1 MARVIARHVLLGT
14 FICAPFLGVID
25 DAQGQPTLSDP
36 RIERVIE
43 GELWEAR
50 AVDANAIDI
59 DVMHGIATLSGTVD
73 NILSK
78 ERAIRIAQMTRGVMS
93 VVDRMTVRESDRSD
107 AAVEVDLQRAFIT
120 DPATDSWEIG
130 STVENGAVTLTG
142 TVQSAPEK
150 RLAERVAKSV
160 TGVRSVDNLISID
173 HEATRADAELK
184 VEIDERLAWDV
195 RLDDG
200 LLAVEVNDGQ
210 VTLDGS
216 VGSDFERNLAHALA
230 WVPGVM
236 GVDVSGVEVEWWLR
250 DEMQRTTAWADLA
263 DDDIRSA
270 IERALL
276 MDPRVSSF
284 NVETEVES
292 GAATLTG
299 VVDNLKAKRTAAQVA
314 SNTVGVL
321 RVRNYLKVRPIAV
334 QIDDDVAADA
344 EAALARDPLV
354 TSGDISVV
362 VAAGEAMLYGTVGSA
377 FERAHVEDVVA
388 RIEGVTEVRNFL
400 NVPYEGPSYTYRY
413 EDWDPL
419 LYDYDFDY
427 GTFSAKTDREIEED
441 IESELFWSPYVDAD
455 EVEVSVENGVAT
467 LNGAVDDWNEWRK
480 AAENAREGGA
490 DSVRNNLGL
499 GH

>member
-1 MARVIARHVLLGT
+1 
-14 FICAPFLGVID
+14 
-25 DAQGQPTLSDP
+25 
-36 RIERVIE
+36 
-43 GELWEAR
+43 
-50 AVDANAIDI
+50 
-59 DVMHGIATLSGTVD
+59 MH
-73 NILSK
+73 
-78 ERAIRIAQMTRGVMS
+78 
-93 VVDRMTVRESDRSD
+93 
-107 AAVEVDLQRAFIT
+107 
-120 DPATDSWEIG
+120 
-130 STVENGAVTLTG
+130 
-142 TVQSAPEK
+142 
-150 RLAERVAKSV
+150 
-160 TGVRSVDNLISID
+160 
-173 HEATRADAELK
+173 
-184 VEIDERLAWDV
+184 
-195 RLDDG
+195 
-200 LLAVEVNDGQ
+200 
-210 VTLDGS
+210 
-216 VGSDFERNLAHALA
+216 
-230 WVPGVM
+230 
-236 GVDVSGVEVEWWLR
+236 
-250 DEMQRTTAWADLA
+250 
-263 DDDIRSA
+263 
-270 IERALL
+270 
-276 MDPRVSSF
+276 PRVSSF

>member
-216 VGSDFERNLAHALA
+216 VGSDFERNLAPALA
-230 WVPGVM
+230 WVPGV
-236 GVDVSGVEVEWWLR
+236 L
-250 DEMQRTTAWADLA
+250 
-263 DDDIRSA
+263 
-270 IERALL
+270 
-276 MDPRVSSF
+276 
-284 NVETEVES
+284 
-292 GAATLTG
+292 
-299 VVDNLKAKRTAAQVA
+299 
-314 SNTVGVL
+314 
-321 RVRNYLKVRPIAV
+321 
-334 QIDDDVAADA
+334 
-344 EAALARDPLV
+344 
-354 TSGDISVV
+354 
-362 VAAGEAMLYGTVGSA
+362 
-377 FERAHVEDVVA
+377 
-388 RIEGVTEVRNFL
+388 
-400 NVPYEGPSYTYRY
+400 
-413 EDWDPL
+413 
-419 LYDYDFDY
+419 
-427 GTFSAKTDREIEED
+427 
-441 IESELFWSPYVDAD
+441 
-455 EVEVSVENGVAT
+455 GVAVS
-467 LNGAVDDWNEWRK
+467 ARK
-480 AAENAREGGA
+480 AAACMICPPWQNPHCGTLCSRQAFWAGCMPSLSSPSMVVTFMPTAA
-490 DSVRNNLGL
+490 DTGNWQERTALPSRCTVQAPHRPMPQPYLEPVKPRTSRTYQSIGIDGSPSKECSVPLTVSVIIGPSL
-499 GH
+499 P